1 MNSIEMVGNVLTVIL
16 DIIFV
21 EIRHVLSIV
30 HQDLLQKK
38 REEIII
44 NPGSPLQR
52 VLNLRLHGNM

>member
-1 MNSIEMVGNVLTVIL
+1 MVGNVLTVIL
-16 DIIFV
+16 DIIFE

-44 NPGSPLQR
+44 NPDSLLQR
-52 VLNLRLHGNM
+52 VLNLRLHGNI